1 MNLLLWLCLG
11 LPTAAALLAAAVPSA
26 RGALRVTV
34 AGSLASLVAD
44 SYLVVRVASGGPLAG
59 ASGWL
64 RVDALSAFHLALLVL
79 VYGLSSVF
87 AAVYLGAEIAKGAL
101 AKRQARVF
109 GGLWCGALATMTLLL
124 VSNNVGLM
132 WVGMEAT
139 TLLTAFLISL
149 HVSRESLEAMWKYLL
164 ICSVAVAFAFM
175 GTLLAA
181 AASPRAGTPS
191 ALLWTGLVAIAPRLD
206 PMLLRAAFVFLLVG
220 YGTKAG
226 LAPMHNWLPDAH
238 SQAPAPVSALFS
250 GFMLNAG
257 LYCVLRFLPI
267 VDALPGGLGSTLL
280 LVFGGLS
287 LMIGAGFILFQ
298 HDAKRLLAYC
308 SVEHVGLVA
317 LGLGLGPLGVAAA
330 LFHSLNHSLAKCLAF
345 FAVGRLGQ
353 ACGGHAITR
362 LSGAFRVSPL
372 WGVGLVGSF
381 LALAGAAPAAS
392 FLSELLILKA
402 AFDAGAWLALVT
414 LLAGLAVAFVGMM
427 RHTIRLAWARA
438 EVTPAPLRTGW
449 LEAALVV
456 LPLVLLVGFALVL
469 PKPVADLI
477 GDAVRCVSGRS
488 PHALRGEPA
497 RERVDRDRERR
508 GARARGRAATR
519 PRLLLRGHQGGARLG
534 RADGRVLRPAGRPA
548 AGGEPRCDPAR
559 RRRRSGR
566 RGEAA
571 CSRRRASGTASPRS
585 RRSSRRCTASSGRS
599 TSSGAWCPTS
609 IRG

>member
-1 MNLLLWLCLG
+1 MSTELLLWLSLG
-11 LPTAAALLAAAVPSA
+11 LPVLAALTAAVVRDA
-26 RGALRVTV
+26 RLALRVAV
-34 AGSLASLVAD
+34 VGSLAALVAD
-44 SYLVVRVASGGPLAG
+44 SWLVVHVVRGGTFAA

-79 VYGLSSVF
+79 VHGLSSVF
-87 AAVYLGAEIAKGAL
+87 AAVYLADEIAGGHL
-101 AKRQARVF
+101 AARSARVF
-109 GGLWCGALATMTLLL
+109 GGLWCGALASMTLLL
-124 VSNNVGLM
+124 VSNNVALM

-191 ALLWTGLVAIAPRLD
+191 ALLWTGLVAAAPRLD

-267 VDALPGGLGSTLL
+267 VAALPGAPGNTLL

-298 HDAKRLLAYC
+298 QDAKRLLAYC
-308 SVEHVGLVA
+308 SIEHVGLVT

-330 LFHSLNHSLAKCLAF
+330 LFHSVNHSLAKCLAF
-345 FAVGRLGQ
+345 FSVGRLGQ
-353 ACGGHAITR
+353 ACGGHAIPR

-372 WGVGLVGSF
+372 WGIGLVGSF

-402 AFDAGAWLALVT
+402 AFDAGAWAALVT
-414 LLAGLAVAFVGMM
+414 LLVGLAVAFVGMM
-427 RHTIRLAWARA
+427 RHTIRLAWARG
-438 EVTPAPLRTGW
+438 EGTP
-449 LEAALVV
+449 AALVTGRTELILV
-456 LPLVLLVGFALVL
+456 ALPLLLLVGLTLAL
-469 PKPVADLI
+469 PRPVADLI
-477 GDAVRCVSGRS
+477 AEAARSVSG
-488 PHALRGEPA
+488 P
-497 RERVDRDRERR
+497 
-508 GARARGRAATR
+508 GATLFAGNGR
-519 PRLLLRGHQGGARLG
+519 
-534 RADGRVLRPAGRPA
+534 
-548 AGGEPRCDPAR
+548 
-559 RRRRSGR
+559 
-566 RGEAA
+566 
-571 CSRRRASGTASPRS
+571 
-585 RRSSRRCTASSGRS
+585 
-599 TSSGAWCPTS
+599 
-609 IRG
+609 